1 MAYTSGRTVKSS
13 KPAKPTTRAGA
24 TADARKLVN
33 RYLPGVEGV
42 TITSTLTAHPV
53 TLAPQVRTMITWP
66 GDVTPDHLQLG
77 AAIVDLSGYLGAF
90 NDNSSIVYLRAI

>member
-1 MAYTSGRTVKSS
+1 MYTSGRTVKSS
-13 KPAKPTTRAGA
+13 KRAKPSTVVSATR
-24 TADARKLVN
+24 DARKLVS
-33 RYLPGVEGV
+33 RYLPGVEGI
-42 TITSTLTAHPV
+42 TITSTLTAHPT

-66 GDVTPDHLQLG
+66 GDVTPAHVQLG